1 MTGRFDRLRFLA
13 PLGLA
18 FGLMAGVFVS
28 AGYRINLSASFPP
41 GLYRVSADGPLVSVC
56 LQGEAA
62 RLAGERRYVFG
73 GTCPLR
79 LAPLMKRI
87 VAQEGDDVRVTMD
100 GVSINGRALPNSA
113 PMAHDSLGLPLP
125 ALAASAPYARRL
137 GADELWLSSWYNAG
151 SFDSRY
157 IGPVRVDQVQERL
170 APVWI
175 AQSTRPW

>member
-73 GTCPLR
+73 GTCP
-79 LAPLMKRI
+79 
-87 VAQEGDDVRVTMD
+87 
-100 GVSINGRALPNSA
+100 
-113 PMAHDSLGLPLP
+113 
-125 ALAASAPYARRL
+125 
-137 GADELWLSSWYNAG
+137 
-151 SFDSRY
+151 
-157 IGPVRVDQVQERL
+157 
-170 APVWI
+170 
-175 AQSTRPW
+175 